1 MRIVDQIRQ
10 RKALFEFF
18 PDSMDKIPLLS
29 YKTVTDRIPDFLEKG
44 VNLNTLPMSV
54 DVSRSGSEVLTQ
66 NYIQIYFVKYGEGR
80 LKNQ

>member
-54 DVSRSGSEVLTQ
+54 DVSRSGSELYPDLFRQVW
-66 NYIQIYFVKYGEGR
+66 
-80 LKNQ
+80 